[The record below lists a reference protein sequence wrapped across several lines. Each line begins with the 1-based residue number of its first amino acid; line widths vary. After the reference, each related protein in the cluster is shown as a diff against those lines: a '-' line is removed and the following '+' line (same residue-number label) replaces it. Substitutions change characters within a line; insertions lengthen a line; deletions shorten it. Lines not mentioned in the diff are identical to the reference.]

1 MIVMPPFSFLR
12 FALLLLACALQLSA
26 TAAAASLQQIR
37 QRGQLV
43 VGVSYVVPEYAAGA
57 KYRTPEGFYNA
68 AAEDLAQ
75 RLGVT
80 LRTVKVTAQSRQ
92 QLLAQGK
99 VDLLLLNLKQADA
112 DTLRARATLLPT
124 SYQARPKL
132 IMRSDTDIKR
142 LAQLRGRSVCVARG
156 GAYVGILAASYG
168 AVEKVVNAPADAL
181 LALRTGACDAAVHDD
196 AVLNGMLDLPE
207 WKKFSAS
214 LPLDGSPATLT
225 FAIRPA
231 DTELATYLQQ
241 LNGAWGDSGYWAD
254 NRKKWINNV
263 AFEVYLDQNV
273 PDCH

>member
-1 MIVMPPFSFLR
+1 MLPSSLLR
-12 FALLLLACALQLSA
+12 FALLLLAFTLQLSA
-26 TAAAASLQQIR
+26 TATAASLQQIK

-80 LRTVKVTAQSRQ
+80 LRTVKVTVQNRHR
-92 QLLAQGK
+92 LLAQGK
-99 VDLLLLNLKQADA
+99 VDLLLLNLKQADT
-112 DTLRARATLLPT
+112 DTLRASATLLPT

-142 LAQLRGRSVCVARG
+142 LAQLRGRSVCVAQG
-156 GAYVGILAASYG
+156 GAYVGSMAASYG
-168 AVEKVVNAPADAL
+168 AVEKVVKAPADAL

-207 WKKFSAS
+207 WKKFSAT
-214 LPLDGSPATLT
+214 LPLDDSPATLT
-225 FAIRPA
+225 FVVRPA
-231 DTELATYLQQ
+231 DTGVAAYLQQ
-241 LNGAWGDSGYWAD
+241 LNSGWSDSSYWAD

-263 AFEVYLDQNV
+263 AFEVYLAQSV

>member
-1 MIVMPPFSFLR
+1 MPPFSFLR
-12 FALLLLACALQLSA
+12 FALLLLACTLQVSA
-26 TAAAASLQQIR
+26 TATAASLQQIK

-80 LRTVKVTAQSRQ
+80 LRTAKVTAQNRQ

-112 DTLRARATLLPT
+112 DTLRASATLLPT
-124 SYQARPKL
+124 SYQARPRL

-142 LAQLRGRSVCVARG
+142 PAQLRGRSVCVARG
-156 GAYVGILAASYG
+156 GAYVGILATSYG
-168 AVEKVVNAPADAL
+168 AVEKVVKAPADAL
-181 LALRTGACDAAVHDD
+181 LALRTGVCDAAVHDD

-214 LPLDGSPATLT
+214 LPLDGSSATLT
-225 FAIRPA
+225 FVVRPA
-231 DTELATYLQQ
+231 DAELATYLQQ

>member
-1 MIVMPPFSFLR
+1 MKPPFFFRRFL
-12 FALLLLACALQLSA
+12 LLLLACALPLSA
-26 TAAAASLQQIR
+26 TAASLQQIR

-43 VGVSYVVPEYAAGA
+43 VGVSYVAPAHVAGA
-57 KYRTPEGFYNA
+57 KYRTAESFDTTVA
-68 AAEDLAQ
+68 ADLAQ
-75 RLGVT
+75 RLGVR
-80 LRTVKVTAQSRQ
+80 LRTVKVTARDRQ

-112 DTLRARATLLPT
+112 DTFGASARLLPT
-124 SYQARPKL
+124 AYQANPKL

-142 LAQLRGRSVCVARG
+142 LAQLRGRSICVAQG
-156 GAYVGILAASYG
+156 GAYVGSMAAAYG
-168 AVEKVVNAPADAL
+168 AVEKVYKAPADAL

-214 LPLDGSPATLT
+214 LPLPANPATLT
-225 FAIRPA
+225 FAVRPA
-231 DTELATYLQQ
+231 DTGLGDYLQQ
-241 LNGAWGDSGYWAD
+241 TASALDSSYWAG
-254 NRKKWINNV
+254 NRKKWISNV

>member
-1 MIVMPPFSFLR
+1 M
-12 FALLLLACALQLSA
+12 LLLACTLQVSA
-26 TAAAASLQQIR
+26 SAASLQQIK

-43 VGVSYVVPEYAAGA
+43 VGVSYAVPEHAASA
-57 KYRTPEGFYNA
+57 KYRTPEGFYNTA
-68 AAEDLAQ
+68 ADDLAR

-80 LRTVKVTAQSRQ
+80 VRAVTVTAQNRR

-112 DTLRARATLLPT
+112 DALRASATLMPT

-142 LAQLRGRSVCVARG
+142 LAQLRGRSICVAQG
-156 GAYVGILAASYG
+156 GAYVGSMAAGYG
-168 AVEKVVNAPADAL
+168 AIEKVVKAPADAL
-181 LALRTGACDAAVHDD
+181 LALRTGGCDAAVHDD
-196 AVLNGMLDLPE
+196 TVLNGMLDLPE

-225 FAIRPA
+225 FAVRPA
-231 DTELATYLQQ
+231 DTELAAYLQQ
-241 LNGAWGDSGYWAD
+241 LNSAWSDSGYWAD